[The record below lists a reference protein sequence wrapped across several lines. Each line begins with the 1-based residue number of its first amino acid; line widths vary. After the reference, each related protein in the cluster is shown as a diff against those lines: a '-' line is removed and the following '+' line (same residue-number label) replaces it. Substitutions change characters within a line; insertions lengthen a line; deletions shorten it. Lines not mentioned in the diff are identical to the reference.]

1 MTQHKPAHD
10 FVLYCCELL
19 GSLGTCQ
26 PRRMFGGWGI
36 SVQGLNIAIVADLGA
51 GEKLW
56 LKASEASQAQWLAAG
71 CQRFS
76 YNATHQGETVTRSL
90 NYYSAPES
98 AMDSADAMQDWAHL
112 ALEAAIAAQATAKP
126 ARPRR
131 SR

>member
-19 GSLGTCQ
+19 GSLGACQ

-56 LKASEASQAQWLAAG
+56 LKASEASEASRAQWLAAG

-76 YNATHQGETVTRSL
+76 YNATHQGEAVTRSL

-112 ALEAAIAAQATAKP
+112 ALEAAIAAQG
-126 ARPRR
+126 RR
-131 SR
+131 